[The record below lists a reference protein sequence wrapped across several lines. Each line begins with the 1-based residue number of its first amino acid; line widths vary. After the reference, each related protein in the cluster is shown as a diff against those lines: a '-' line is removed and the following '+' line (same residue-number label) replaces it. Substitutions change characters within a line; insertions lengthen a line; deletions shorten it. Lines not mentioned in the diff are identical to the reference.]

1 MIHIRNC
8 RAMTATTANYVS
20 EEPKGMLS
28 AIAETIRLAIKLKDE
43 FEKIEDPKARHEAVC
58 RIITSH

>member
-1 MIHIRNC
+1 
-8 RAMTATTANYVS
+8 MTVTTANYVS
-20 EEPKGMLS
+20 EEPKGKLF
-28 AIAETIRLAIKLKDE
+28 AIAETIRLAMKLKDE

>member
-1 MIHIRNC
+1 MRDYC
-8 RAMTATTANYVS
+8 VMTATTADHVS
-20 EEPKGMLS
+20 EEPKGKLF
-28 AIAETIRLAIKLKDE
+28 AIVETIRFAMKLKDE

>member
-1 MIHIRNC
+1 
-8 RAMTATTANYVS
+8 MTATTADYAS

-28 AIAETIRLAIKLKDE
+28 GLADTIRLAMKLKDE

-58 RIITSH
+58 RIITSR